1 MLQESTIITPVKI
14 QMDTQAH
21 KILLVDDDEDTLRI
35 ASHYL
40 IRKGYEVVL
49 ARNGREA
56 LDLAY
61 KARPALAIVDRMMPG
76 IDGIEVA
83 RRLREDYPEIY
94 LIMLTALDG
103 QENRITGLEAGADD
117 YITKPF
123 SPKELLLRVEAKI
136 RRLQRQA
143 APSNGKTAGN
153 AALTLNDPAQA
164 VTKEAQV
171 QNYLE
176 VASQLAQAGK
186 KDQAQEIFLQILEL
200 EPSNKKALYW
210 LTWYSTDPH
219 QTVQHLERL
228 AKTYPDHSN
237 LQQVLGMARQRCQ
250 VLKQPISTS
259 AFVDYQRNAEQIKK
273 DHLNRATSKKADK
286 PVSAIGQLLQEKGY
300 ITKNQLEMAI
310 SLQEMLRRFGD
321 QPKLGQI
328 MIECGYL
335 TLEQLNDA
343 LAEQHEEFNT

>member
-1 MLQESTIITPVKI
+1 MLQEGTITAPVKI

-40 IRKGYEVVL
+40 KRKGYEVVL
-49 ARNGREA
+49 AKNGREA
-56 LDLAY
+56 LELAQ
-61 KARPALAIVDRMMPG
+61 AETPALAIVDRMMPG

-123 SPKELLLRVEAKI
+123 SPKELMLRVESKI
-136 RRLQRQA
+136 RRIQKQA
-143 APSNGKTAGN
+143 GKSNTIGKVAFKLG
-153 AALTLNDPAQA
+153 DPAQA
-164 VTKEAQV
+164 VSKEAQV
-171 QNYLE
+171 QSYLE
-176 VASQLAQAGK
+176 VAGQLAQAGK

-200 EPSNKKALYW
+200 DPSNKKALYW

-219 QTVQHLERL
+219 QTAQHLERL
-228 AKTYPDHSN
+228 AEAYPSISS
-237 LQQVLGMARQRCQ
+237 LQQVLGIARQRCQ

-273 DHLNRATSKKADK
+273 DHLNRANSRKPEK

-300 ITKNQLEMAI
+300 ITKGQLDMAI
-310 SLQEMLRRFGD
+310 SLQGMLRRFGE

-328 MIECGYL
+328 LIECGYL
-335 TLEQLNDA
+335 TLDQLNEA
-343 LAEQHEEFNT
+343 LAEQHEEFNS